1 MEKKNNSGEE
11 QLQNEEVQDI
21 DQILDNDKTDDETVT
36 VEATD
41 TDTSANEGA
50 ADEMTASGTDDKLAE
65 AEAQIAEL
73 KNQMLYKAAEFDNY
87 RRRVM
92 QEKAE
97 LIKNGGAKVITT
109 ILPILDDLERAQ
121 QNMDKLDDVAACKE
135 GVVLIID
142 KFLKLLKQE
151 GLEKMDVV
159 GKPFDTDFHEAVAM
173 VPGLPEDQKNLVIDC
188 VMDGYM
194 LNDKVIRHAKV
205 AVAE

>member
-1 MEKKNNSGEE
+1 MSKDINNSEE
-11 QLQNEEVQDI
+11 ELLEEEVAQEEKETAEEEA
-21 DQILDNDKTDDETVT
+21 KTEEAEEAPQEKT
-36 VEATD
+36 VE
-41 TDTSANEGA
+41 E
-50 ADEMTASGTDDKLAE
+50 KLAD

-87 RRRVM
+87 RKRVM

-97 LIKNGGAKVITT
+97 LIKNGGAKVITS
-109 ILPILDDLERAQ
+109 ILPIIDDFERAE
-121 QNMDKLDDVAACKE
+121 QNMEKLEDVAACKE

-142 KFLKLLKQE
+142 KFMKLLKQE

-173 VPGLPEDQKNLVIDC
+173 VPGMPEDQKNKVIDC
-188 VMDGYM
+188 IMEGYL